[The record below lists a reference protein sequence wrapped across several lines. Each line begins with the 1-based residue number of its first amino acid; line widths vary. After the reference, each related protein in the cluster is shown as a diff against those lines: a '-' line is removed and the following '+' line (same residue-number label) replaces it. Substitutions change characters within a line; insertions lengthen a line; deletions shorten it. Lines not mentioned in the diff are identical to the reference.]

1 MKGSLRL
8 NEETGDFSFI
18 TEDNQVFEVNE
29 DDTLDYFVEVMA
41 RSQKM
46 SKNMG
51 DLPLMFNDYLF
62 KNHYKLV
69 GSDNVRNI
77 KTNKVVSI
85 GELYTKFWNEFVDN
99 KLGY

>member
-1 MKGSLRL
+1 MNGSLRL
-8 NEETGDFSFI
+8 NEEADDFSFI
-18 TEDNQVFEVNE
+18 TEDNQVFEVNK

-41 RSQKM
+41 RSHKM

-51 DLPLMFNDYLF
+51 DLPVKFNDYLF

-69 GSDNVRNI
+69 GFDNVRNI

-85 GELYTKFWNEFVDN
+85 EELYTKFWSEFVDS
-99 KLGY
+99 KLG